1 MTLPTPPLPGIG
13 STTGDDAAARGVRA
27 RVDDLFG
34 HPVVGVPLRT
44 GLLMAAAFVMEV
56 LLLRIT
62 RLPDTAYARPV
73 LVDGLLGR
81 IAGAGAAGLLVGA
94 AFVGAV
100 GVAILKRS
108 PGPGW
113 TDFEHGPRVRLLVT
127 LQAAILA
134 WVYALQDYNFLF
146 DQGWPVDRLLVVA
159 AVALVAFRPAFILP
173 FLVLLLPLVWQLTW
187 PIGGFSWAVPIL
199 PVRVLIL
206 CAAMWIL
213 RMVTSRVRT
222 VDWIFVVCC
231 TIAANYWASGVEKL
245 RLGWLV
251 TDRIGYLVPSTYANG
266 WLGFLRVETADA
278 ITRAMLALNTP
289 AKAATLL
296 VECGA
301 ILILWRRAGARTV
314 LFAVTGLHIA
324 VFLLTG
330 IGFWQWAVLNLL
342 VVALFL
348 SGDARV
354 PELFTRSRFALSLV
368 LIAGA
373 TLWFRPVRLA
383 WMDARATYTYRLEAT
398 TAGGRTVPLTPA
410 FFTPYD
416 YPFTLSG
423 FRYLVDAPRL
433 PLTWGATTPSVA
445 LRLND
450 ARTADAVLALE
461 TEVGHNDFDAAR
473 AAAFEDFVRRF
484 VTSWERRDGRR
495 GWYAPFSAPATLWTF
510 PRADPDLEGDVIE
523 RATVHEV
530 LSFFDDERYVEIR
543 RIPVLVVQM
552 QP

>member
-134 WVYALQDYNFLF
+134 WVYALQDYNFFF

-173 FLVLLLPLVWQLTW
+173 FLVLLLPLVCQLTW

-222 VDWIFVVCC
+222 VDWIFVVCR
-231 TIAANYWASGVEKL
+231 TIAIHPIEAFVLEVRFVAHGRQLRGEYRFPGESDWRLAGITDLPLNGPPKVSLQCYQGPADAEHWA
-245 RLGWLV
+245 RLW
-251 TDRIGYLVPSTYANG
+251 D
-266 WLGFLRVETADA
+266 FRVET
-278 ITRAMLALNTP
+278 T
-289 AKAATLL
+289 ATK
-296 VECGA
+296 
-301 ILILWRRAGARTV
+301 
-314 LFAVTGLHIA
+314 
-324 VFLLTG
+324 
-330 IGFWQWAVLNLL
+330 
-342 VVALFL
+342 
-348 SGDARV
+348 
-354 PELFTRSRFALSLV
+354 
-368 LIAGA
+368 
-373 TLWFRPVRLA
+373 
-383 WMDARATYTYRLEAT
+383 
-398 TAGGRTVPLTPA
+398 
-410 FFTPYD
+410 
-416 YPFTLSG
+416 
-423 FRYLVDAPRL
+423 
-433 PLTWGATTPSVA
+433 
-445 LRLND
+445 
-450 ARTADAVLALE
+450 
-461 TEVGHNDFDAAR
+461 
-473 AAAFEDFVRRF
+473 
-484 VTSWERRDGRR
+484 
-495 GWYAPFSAPATLWTF
+495 
-510 PRADPDLEGDVIE
+510 
-523 RATVHEV
+523 
-530 LSFFDDERYVEIR
+530 
-543 RIPVLVVQM
+543 
-552 QP
+552 